1 MSKDEKLYLTKRK
14 STGTYYVGYFING
27 KLHWGT
33 TKCSTKSEALEFLK
47 TFNPRGEQP
56 KKELLLSQ
64 MFETLVQL
72 HGSSL
77 RPATLSGYRAAT
89 EEFIRVLGD
98 RLITLYNSQD
108 IESFKQTLV
117 SRNLT
122 PASVNVRYRSV
133 KSVFGYALRHE
144 YIAKSPFSKTS
155 AIKIARRTPQF
166 LSKADLQ
173 KLLEKVTS
181 PTMKDIFLFAALTG
195 MRLAE
200 IANLKSSSIDL
211 KQNQILVANHE
222 SFTTKSSRERVIPI
236 HPALIEMLKRRKA
249 RKTNSDYLF
258 AKPSGY
264 KLSDSYISHQF
275 KHYLREAKLDERL
288 HFHNLRSSFA
298 CYLVANNVS
307 IFEVQQLLGHS
318 SVSVTMA
325 YASLTQS
332 KLSESVS
339 KIQL

>member
-14 STGTYYVGYFING
+14 SSGRYFVGFFING
-27 KLHWGT
+27 KLHWRT
-33 TKCSTKSEALEFLK
+33 TKCATKSEALEFLK
-47 TFNPRGEQP
+47 TFSPTVEQP

-64 MFETLVQL
+64 MFETFVQL

-77 RPATLSGYRAAT
+77 RSTTMRGYREAT

-98 RLITLYNSQD
+98 RLLSLYTSQD

-122 PASVNVRYRSV
+122 PSSVNVRYRSV

-144 YIAKSPFSKTS
+144 YITKSPFSRTS

-166 LSKADLQ
+166 LSKSDLQ

-181 PTMKDIFLFAALTG
+181 PTMRDIFLFAALTG

-200 IANLKSSSIDL
+200 IANLKIPSIDL
-211 KQNQILVANHE
+211 KQNQIVVANDE
-222 SFTTKSSRERVIPI
+222 SFTTKSGRERVIPI
-236 HPALIEMLKRRKA
+236 HPALIEMLKRRAA
-249 RKTNSDYLF
+249 RQNNTQYLF
-258 AKPSGY
+258 AKRSGY
-264 KLSDSYISHQF
+264 KISDSYISHQF
-275 KHYLREAKLDERL
+275 KHYLREAKLDEHL

-298 CYLVANNVS
+298 SYLIANNVS

-318 SVSVTMA
+318 SVMVTMA

-339 KIQL
+339 KIQM